1 MNEKTFKDFGEA
13 LDLLES
19 VMGNSNKDCQKII
32 RESFD
37 KLDSFYRQGIWLR
50 PCSCSESFLLNFRFD
65 SRCGQSQSGCY

>member
-19 VMGNSNKDCQKII
+19 VMRNSNKDCQKII

-37 KLDSFYRQGIWLR
+37 KLDSFYRDVKEEYGYKDNSDKEFKL
-50 PCSCSESFLLNFRFD
+50 
-65 SRCGQSQSGCY
+65 